1 MQPFLGVY
9 ICLSIFLSDTYSY
22 SDPSSSKLELLL
34 SIRDLAD
41 FFVIFVFN
49 FHPLLF
55 PMH

>member
-9 ICLSIFLSDTYSY
+9 ICLSNFLSDIYFY

-34 SIRDLAD
+34 SVRDLAD